1 MAQSSTGLICLGEA
15 ANFGD
20 DLIMIAGVAA
30 IAAGHDDV
38 EVRYL
43 SFGHPV
49 NWGEISTRLGLRLD
63 PRPVRY
69 QRELPG
75 SRRSELAFGD
85 CDALLVGGGGL
96 FQTSHHPHTPYLWL
110 SYLPRHLPAV
120 PVLGVG
126 LGLGPLSD
134 DWSRR
139 LRRLGSPFDECY
151 LRDGDSVALAE
162 ERLGWRVRRCRDF
175 VDHTFLRQLGIE
187 APRGTGGSGQLGVAL
202 RRWPGL
208 EVGPTVRHIARIA
221 ESSGTD
227 TIRVFVLE
235 AGAHGPDVSFSEQV
249 GRGLG
254 RDAEVVPYRGSD
266 LVAFADAMARCTVA
280 VSMKLHSSALW
291 GALGVPIFP
300 ISYAPKT
307 AAFFGQPFRGLTV
320 YDRILPPA
328 VEPEAVP
335 RAADVV
341 GPWIG
346 RALAGAVRP
355 ARAVLPRAE
364 RLRLQTSSTAINVYR
379 QLGRGLKERGHARGA
394 VSAMLPPH

>member
-1 MAQSSTGLICLGEA
+1 MAQSSVGLICLGEA
-15 ANFGD
+15 TNFGD

-30 IAAGHDDV
+30 IAAQHDDV

-43 SFGHPV
+43 SFGSPV
-49 NWGEISTRLGLRLD
+49 NWAEISARLGLRLD

-75 SRRSELAFGD
+75 SRRSELAFGG

-110 SYLPRHLPAV
+110 SHLPRHLPTV

-139 LRRLGSPFDECY
+139 LRRLGSPFDECH
-151 LRDGDSVALAE
+151 LRDADSVTLAE
-162 ERLGWRVRRCRDF
+162 ERLGWRVHRCRDF
-175 VDHTFLRQLGIE
+175 VDRVFLRQLGID
-187 APRGTGGSGQLGVAL
+187 APGGAAGPGQLGVAL

-208 EVGPTVRHIARIA
+208 EVGPTARHIARIA
-221 ESSGTD
+221 ESCGTD

-235 AGAHGPDVSFSEQV
+235 AGPHCPDLTFSEQV
-249 GRGLG
+249 GRELG
-254 RDAEVVPYRGSD
+254 RDAEVVPYRGVD
-266 LVAFADAMARCTVA
+266 LVAFAEAMARCTVA

-291 GALGVPIFP
+291 AALGVPIFP

-307 AAFFGQPFRGLTV
+307 AAFFGEPFHGLTV
-320 YDRILPPA
+320 YDRVLPPA
-328 VEPEAVP
+328 VEPETVP

-341 GPWIG
+341 GPWVE

-355 ARAVLPRAE
+355 ARAVLPRGE
-364 RLRLQTSSTAINVYR
+364 RVRLQTSSTAINVCR
-379 QLGRGLKERGHARGA
+379 QLGRGLKSAVTPGAR
-394 VSAMLPPH
+394 